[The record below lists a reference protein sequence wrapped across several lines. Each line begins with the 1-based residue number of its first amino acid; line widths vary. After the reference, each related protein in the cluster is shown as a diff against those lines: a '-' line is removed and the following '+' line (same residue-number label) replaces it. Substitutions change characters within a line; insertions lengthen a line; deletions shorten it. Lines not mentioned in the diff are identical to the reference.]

1 MSKFE
6 EKVFLPGQSMC
17 DKIYMYYKQYT
28 EGGKHETGNRRIT
41 ECRKKYVI

>member
-6 EKVFLPGQSMC
+6 EKVFLPVQSMC
-17 DKIYMYYKQYT
+17 DKIYMYCEQYA

-41 ECRKKYVI
+41 ECGKEYVV